1 MGISGV
7 FPQSVFTILGFTITN
22 TVVHTWV
29 IVAVLVGLG
38 IWASKRFKVWEPE
51 SWQLLIEYL
60 IEYVDNLVKD
70 QCGRSVPEIVPYLT
84 VMITFIAISNLAGLF
99 PLMQAPTRDIN
110 TTAALSLVSLFSTQY
125 FGIRRRG
132 VGGWLH
138 SYIEPNPVMLPMN
151 LLGMFSRVL
160 SMALRLFG
168 NVISGEVISAVFFML
183 VPLLSPIPMN
193 LLGMLTSVLQALVF
207 TVLTLV
213 FILDAMGP
221 EPADDQPVAAT

>member
-1 MGISGV
+1 MGITGV
-7 FPQSVFTILGFTITN
+7 FPKPVFTILGLTFKN
-22 TVVHTWV
+22 TVVQTWI

-38 IWASKRFKVWEPE
+38 IWASKRFRVWEPE

-70 QCGRSVPEIVPYLT
+70 QCGRSVPEILPYLT
-84 VMITFIAISNLAGLF
+84 VMIAFVAICNLAGLF
-99 PLMQAPTRDIN
+99 PMMNAPTRDIN
-110 TTAALSLVSLFSTQY
+110 TTAALSLVSLVSTQY
-125 FGIRRRG
+125 FGIKKRG

-138 SYIEPNPVMLPMN
+138 SYVEPNPVMLPMN
-151 LLGMFSRVL
+151 LLSMFSRVL

-168 NVISGEVISAVFFML
+168 NVIAGEVISAVFFML
-183 VPLLSPIPMN
+183 IPVLSPLPMN

-221 EPADDQPVAAT
+221 EPVDGPPAGAA